1 MSDTGLQTGRDL
13 AKVLDKGFVKLID
26 FMGGDQRAVDS
37 ARVSF
42 GSVSK
47 GEAADRKLLE
57 YLLEHGHFSP
67 FEHSVFQFHIKCP
80 IFVARQWMRHRI
92 ASYNEISARY
102 TEVHDEF
109 YFPSE
114 FRAQDRSNRQGS
126 LPSANL
132 DQKKM
137 LEIYDK
143 AVKASYDAYQELLNA
158 GAAREMAR
166 MVLPVAQYTQFH
178 WTINARSLL
187 NFINLRADSH
197 AQWEIRRYAEAIQEM
212 FSARMPWTWE
222 AWAKLNEKKAR

>member
-1 MSDTGLQTGRDL
+1 MPETNTQTGRDL
-13 AKVLDKGFVKLID
+13 QKVLDNGFVRLIE
-26 FMGGDQRAVDS
+26 FMGGDQRAVES

-47 GEAADRKLLE
+47 GEAADRKLIE

-126 LPSANL
+126 LQSSSL
-132 DQKKM
+132 DQAKM
-137 LEIYDK
+137 KEIYDRAIK
-143 AVKASYDAYQELLNA
+143 SAYASYKELLDA

-212 FSARMPWTWE
+212 FREKMPWTWE
-222 AWAKLNEKKAR
+222 AYSKLHDKKAH